1 MSVVSFIQS
10 SWLKTFRFVQ
20 LFGLLADCSLQ
31 FKKKWN
37 GVSSDSSHSHIG
49 EAQRLNFHFMSA
61 SFRELPIRNSQ
72 ILLAVYESPHIIG
85 EISLNAGT
93 LAVRFVRKELLNP
106 LFHRLRHWSVINP
119 AIWSLVYSR
128 MVSLFKAYQ
137 ICWILPREKK
147 SPKQAAKSAVKR
159 TVKNQIG
166 GSASIK
172 KSKPVKR
179 NSQRKKKLQRRRS
192 NFFSRVNNDT

>member
-37 GVSSDSSHSHIG
+37 GVSSGSPHSHIG

-61 SFRELPIRNSQ
+61 SFRELPIRKSQ
-72 ILLAVYESPHIIG
+72 ILLAVYESPQMIG

-128 MVSLFKAYQ
+128 TVVLFINQLYLFKLGSSELAP
-137 ICWILPREKK
+137 L
-147 SPKQAAKSAVKR
+147 KQKFL
-159 TVKNQIG
+159 T
-166 GSASIK
+166 
-172 KSKPVKR
+172 
-179 NSQRKKKLQRRRS
+179 LQKQQQYSGAFKARR
-192 NFFSRVNNDT
+192 F